1 MRKLALM
8 ASALLLAAA
17 LLSDSATAQPPQRG
31 KGGPGGF
38 GPPMQPGQILPAF
51 LRERLKLTPEQA
63 KQFDEIQKEVDEK
76 LAKILTEAQRAKLKG
91 MRGPGGPPPGKEKR
105 G

>member
-8 ASALLLAAA
+8 ASTLFLAAA
-17 LLSDSATAQPPQRG
+17 LLSDAATAQPPRG

-63 KQFDEIQKEVDEK
+63 KQFDALQKEVDEK

-91 MRGPGGPPPGKEKR
+91 MRGPGGGPPGKEKP